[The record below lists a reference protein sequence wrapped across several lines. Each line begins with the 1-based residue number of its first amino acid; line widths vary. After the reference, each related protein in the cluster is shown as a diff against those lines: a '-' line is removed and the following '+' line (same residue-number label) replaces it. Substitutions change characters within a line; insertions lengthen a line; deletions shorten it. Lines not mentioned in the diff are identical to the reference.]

1 METINK
7 TKLLEEIKKC
17 YNQFNNHL
25 ETIKN
30 TETDTDNDKLNLLIT
45 NMLNIF
51 PSDTNIKG
59 GMYTYNCTRKI
70 NIKTNNPDQEK
81 DLSNYIKT
89 IAHQG
94 DTFIESKKTN
104 IIIAGAGPNGLYASI
119 LLKTIFN
126 NFDIIIIDNRGKDN
140 KHFLTRD
147 QKMFIKGI
155 SSIKDNESIL
165 TLIKYIKLY
174 APDILPFFLT
184 KPYIDDLDKPFVINE
199 KADDIFALGAIYT
212 SGGVNKIHTNILEC
226 KLLHIAQS
234 IRVKLYIDSSINKN
248 NNKANSKNSIF
259 TLYEK
264 YINNQ
269 TLLFFDATGGRIINP
284 NKPIKSIGKQLNN
297 NFNSYNGSLNT
308 NNSINHLTHNNDND
322 INLIYIAI
330 GDTTVRIN
338 WHTGSGFMYNW
349 TLILFYVLTLGKF
362 FYNKPYLQL
371 NTPIN
376 ETIVGGSIQKYR
388 TKTNISKKKFL
399 QKSIILS
406 LTHKK
411 SLKKKKNKTI
421 YKQTQK
427 H

>member
-51 PSDTNIKG
+51 SSDTNIKG
-59 GMYTYNCTRKI
+59 GMYNCTDKI
-70 NIKTNNPDQEK
+70 NIKIKNRKLEQ
-81 DLSNYIKT
+81 DLSNDIKK
-89 IAHQG
+89 IEQQG

-104 IIIAGAGPNGLYASI
+104 IIIAGSGPNGLYASI
-119 LLKTIFN
+119 LLKTIFV
-126 NFDIIIIDNRGKDN
+126 NFDIIIIDNRGIDN
-140 KHFLTRD
+140 KRFLTRD
-147 QKMFIKGI
+147 QKIFIKGI

-184 KPYIDDLDKPFVINE
+184 KPYSDDLDKQFVINE
-199 KADDIFALGAIYT
+199 DADDIFALGAIYT

-226 KLLHIAQS
+226 KLSQIAQS
-234 IRVKLYIDSSINKN
+234 IGVKLYNDSSIKKN

-259 TLYEK
+259 TLYKK
-264 YINNQ
+264 YINKQ

-284 NKPIKSIGKQLNN
+284 ETPIKSIGKQLNN

-308 NNSINHLTHNNDND
+308 NNSINHLTHTND

>member
-51 PSDTNIKG
+51 SSDTNIKG
-59 GMYTYNCTRKI
+59 GMYNCTDKI
-70 NIKTNNPDQEK
+70 NIKIKNPKLEK
-81 DLSNYIKT
+81 DLSNDIKK
-89 IAHQG
+89 IEQQG

-104 IIIAGAGPNGLYASI
+104 IIIAGSGPNGLYASI
-119 LLKTIFN
+119 LLKTIFV
-126 NFDIIIIDNRGKDN
+126 NFDIIIIDNRGIDN
-140 KHFLTRD
+140 KRFLTRD

-184 KPYIDDLDKPFVINE
+184 KPYSDDLDKQFVINE
-199 KADDIFALGAIYT
+199 DADDIFALGAIYT

-226 KLLHIAQS
+226 KLSQIAQS
-234 IRVKLYIDSSINKN
+234 IGVKLYNDSSIKKN

-259 TLYEK
+259 TLYKK
-264 YINNQ
+264 YINKQ

-284 NKPIKSIGKQLNN
+284 ETPIKSIGKQLNN

-308 NNSINHLTHNNDND
+308 NNSINHLTHTND